1 MDTIT
6 APVARDRDETW
17 QDVGRPV
24 PRHVV
29 IAAHL
34 VALTVLPS
42 GVWRVLLGSGVTMGF
57 TRTALEAGDMPGW
70 GTVSVVFL
78 TLLTEGLALLTLGLV
93 RPWGEVVPGW
103 VPRLRGRRIPPRAV
117 VIPAALGGVV
127 LTAIWGFAFAGLL
140 GARESA
146 LWDEIS
152 GTGWRVLMLGCYLP
166 ALFWGPLL
174 LWLTYSYARR
184 RRGAA
189 ATIASGRRP
198 GTTRTGRSLRG
209 VAILACLPYLS
220 LKTAWV
226 LGSTAGI
233 PAGSSL
239 LEGGATLR
247 IANAVGVVMD
257 AAVIVLALM
266 LTRPW
271 GLRVPAWLLV
281 GPVWLATGLLTPI
294 MLAYP
299 AQVVAQ
305 LFGDRQ
311 PAHTGS
317 GDPFLAEWVFAVVYT
332 GFIVQGLALGALFV
346 LYARQRWSHLW
357 VGRLADLPRAGR
369 SQHLA
374 VTGIAAL
381 TTFALTMHL
390 LWAGGATVGL
400 TGSRAAERTRD
411 YYIVEAAFAVLAV
424 ATAVGLL
431 AWVFRRGARMP
442 GWLPLGLGIVASAGL
457 AGWGGWLLIVA
468 AVNQDAA
475 RETTSLMTLTY
486 VAQVILGAWSL
497 ALAAGFA
504 RERRRARAVLMHP
517 AGGSRAGRRV
527 AA

>member
-1 MDTIT
+1 M
-6 APVARDRDETW
+6 
-17 QDVGRPV
+17 

-34 VALTVLPS
+34 VALTVLPA
-42 GVWRVLLGSGVTMGF
+42 GVWRIVLGSGVTMGF
-57 TRTALEAGDMPGW
+57 TRAALEADDMPGW

-78 TLLTEGLALLTLGLV
+78 SLLTEGLALLTLGLV

-117 VIPAALGGVV
+117 VIPAAIGGAL
-127 LTAIWGFAFAGLL
+127 LTAIWGYAFAGLL

-146 LWDEIS
+146 VWDEIS
-152 GTGWRVLMLGCYLP
+152 GTGWRALMIGCYVP

-174 LWLTYSYARR
+174 LWLTHAYARR
-184 RRGAA
+184 RR
-189 ATIASGRRP
+189 ATGTASGEHQP
-198 GTTRTGRSLRG
+198 TTRTRRALRA

-226 LGSTAGI
+226 LGSQAGI

-257 AAVIVLALM
+257 AGVIVIALL

-299 AQVVAQ
+299 AQVVAR
-305 LFGDRQ
+305 LVGDRP
-311 PAHTGS
+311 PATTKT
-317 GDPFLAEWVFAVVYT
+317 GDPFLAEWVFGVVYT
-332 GFIVQGLALGALFV
+332 GFIVQGLALGALFA

-369 SQHLA
+369 PQHLA
-374 VTGIAAL
+374 AVGIAAL

-390 LWAGGATVGL
+390 LWACGAEVGL
-400 TGSRAAERTRD
+400 TDSRAAERTRD
-411 YYIVEAAFAVLAV
+411 YYIVEAAFVALAI
-424 ATAVGLL
+424 ATAVGVL
-431 AWVFRRGARMP
+431 AWVLRWGARLP

-457 AGWGGWLLIVA
+457 AGWGGWLLIVS
-468 AVNQDAA
+468 AVNTDAA
-475 RETTSLMTLTY
+475 KQTTSLMSLTY
-486 VAQVILGAWSL
+486 GAQVVLGAWSL
-497 ALAAGFA
+497 ALAVGFA
-504 RERRRARAVLMHP
+504 KERRRARALRMHP
-517 AGGSRAGRRV
+517 AGGSRMGRRV
-527 AA
+527 PA